1 MAKNVNA
8 QEYVGKVLVLSDGK
22 SKYVIKSAE
31 GETLKCE
38 FSREGSQP
46 SEVSMSV
53 SQVDAMIKAG
63 KAEWETMT
71 KVGEYTVKDDNGNDV
86 TFESVAPNVGYEE
99 VEEVSAITPT
109 KPVAQTVDMKPKE
122 EKRPT
127 GRDKFVVARVPHP
140 GESGDG
146 PKPTKPT
153 KTTLSEVRL
162 VVYTTARTQQQ
173 APRIE
178 GFAGEDDPRW
188 KKHYDEK
195 QRLKD
200 LKADAE
206 KKNDRLRKAMKGKT
220 KAEKEAMMAQWVV
233 VPNDPFNASYFTDR
247 TTGEKTYS
255 LVMGAKYLDV
265 AQQLVDAYNTADRE
279 AWARA
284 EQAVA
289 EVKSSVVAEAVAE
302 RQAKREERQAKREEA
317 RPEVKAAT
325 EQPTAA
331 ATVQGYT
338 DKDVADM
345 LKRIMAGEA
354 IPENIKLAM
363 AA

>member
-8 QEYVGKVLVLSDGK
+8 QEYVGKVLVLGDGN

-31 GETLKCE
+31 GETLKCD
-38 FSREGSQP
+38 FIREGSQP
-46 SEVSMSV
+46 SEVAMSV

-146 PKPTKPT
+146 PKPTTPTKPT

-279 AWARA
+279 LWAKA

-302 RQAKREERQAKREEA
+302 RQAKREERQAKREAE
-317 RPEVKAAT
+317 KAAT
-325 EQPTAA
+325 EQPTPA

>member
-1 MAKNVNA
+1 MAKKLQGADLIGKAIVKGNMSYNVK
-8 QEYVGKVLVLSDGK
+8 G
-22 SKYVIKSAE
+22 AE
-31 GETLKCE
+31 GDTL
-38 FSREGSQP
+38 
-46 SEVSMSV
+46 
-53 SQVDAMIKAG
+53 
-63 KAEWETMT
+63 
-71 KVGEYTVKDDNGNDV
+71 TV
-86 TFESVAPNVGYEE
+86 ESVTGDRTTAMPPMSMEQVEKLLAGGWTVSDTQAQPATVEE

-109 KPVAQTVDMKPKE
+109 KPAVIEAINKAATEGKATTMPLGSHGTLIIASGGGEKP
-122 EKRPT
+122 T
-127 GRDKFVVARVPHP
+127 T
-140 GESGDG
+140 
-146 PKPTKPT
+146 PTKPT
-153 KTTLSEVRL
+153 GEKLTEVRL

-265 AQQLVDAYNTADRE
+265 AQQLVDAYNTDDRE
-279 AWARA
+279 AWAKA
-284 EQAVA
+284 EQAVQ

-302 RQAKREERQAKREEA
+302 RQAKREERQAKREAE
-317 RPEVKAAT
+317 KGKT
-325 EQPTAA
+325 EQPTPA

>member
-8 QEYVGKVLVLSDGK
+8 QDYVGKVLVLGDGN

-31 GETLKCE
+31 GETLKCD
-38 FSREGSQP
+38 FIREGSQP
-46 SEVSMSV
+46 SEVAMSV

-127 GRDKFVVARVPHP
+127 GRDKFVVARVPRP

-146 PKPTKPT
+146 PKPTTPTKPT

-178 GFAGEDDPRW
+178 GFTGEDDPRW

-195 QRLKD
+195 QRLKG

-265 AQQLVDAYNTADRE
+265 AQQLVDAYNTDDRE
-279 AWARA
+279 LWAKA

-302 RQAKREERQAKREEA
+302 RQAKREERQAKREE
-317 RPEVKAAT
+317 VKAAT
-325 EQPTAA
+325 EQPAAA

>member
-8 QEYVGKVLVLSDGK
+8 QEYVGKVLVLGDGN

-31 GETLKCE
+31 GETLKCD
-38 FSREGSQP
+38 FIREGSQP
-46 SEVSMSV
+46 SEVAMSV

-109 KPVAQTVDMKPKE
+109 KPAVIEAINKAATEGKATTMPLGSHG
-122 EKRPT
+122 T
-127 GRDKFVVARVPHP
+127 LIIA
-140 GESGDG
+140 SGDG
-146 PKPTKPT
+146 PKPTTPTKPT

-178 GFAGEDDPRW
+178 GFTGEDDPRW

-265 AQQLVDAYNTADRE
+265 AQQLVDAYNTDDRE
-279 AWARA
+279 AWAKA

-302 RQAKREERQAKREEA
+302 RQAKREERQAKRE
-317 RPEVKAAT
+317 EVKAAT